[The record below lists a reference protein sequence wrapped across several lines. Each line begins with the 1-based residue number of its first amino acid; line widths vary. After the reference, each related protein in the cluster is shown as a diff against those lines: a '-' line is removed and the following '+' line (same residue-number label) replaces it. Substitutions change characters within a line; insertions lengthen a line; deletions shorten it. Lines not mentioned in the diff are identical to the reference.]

1 MRIHRKVISLVD
13 LILEVIWLVD
23 WGLEVISLVDLILE
37 VIWLV
42 DWGLEVISLVDL
54 ILEVIWLVDW
64 GLDVIALV
72 DSDGIAS
79 VSKAAVQSNPPI
91 AWIGSQVSSDSLIL
105 FYLWWKIDLI
115 GYLSLEVVLLG
126 SHGIA
131 ISYWFS
137 SFKQCSYW
145 STQVIVFGLMYNTW
159 SYRLHIERI

>member
-105 FYLWWKIDLI
+105 FDLWCLKVI
-115 GYLSLEVVLLG
+115 SL
-126 SHGIA
+126 
-131 ISYWFS
+131 
-137 SFKQCSYW
+137 
-145 STQVIVFGLMYNTW
+145 VIWV
-159 SYRLHIERI
+159 

>member
-13 LILEVIWLVD
+13 LILGVIWLVD

-91 AWIGSQVSSDSLIL
+91 AWIGSLVIRSYCLT
-105 FYLWWKIDLI
+105 YHLWWKIDLI
-115 GYLSLEVVLLG
+115 GYLRLEVVLLG
-126 SHGIA
+126 SHGLA
-131 ISYWFS
+131 IILLVLKFQAVFLLVDS
-137 SFKQCSYW
+137 SDCIRAD
-145 STQVIVFGLMYNTW
+145 V
-159 SYRLHIERI
+159 